1 MLEYYPWS
9 NQVVTEALSSYVLGK
24 LTILDIQ
31 LGGGCNFSCLYCD
44 TPDRSIKSNVNVKWL
59 KELLK
64 VGQIKWIFICGLGEP
79 THHNNMDQLK
89 SLLDLCQNYDVKC
102 SMFTNLSLIDEEI
115 KEHIRNGIL
124 HVLFKL
130 DTLESK
136 ELACDLFGV
145 HNLENYFDEVFHIKD
160 LVKIDKGCTN
170 ISASIVP
177 TQKNKSE
184 LVSIVNYCLDN
195 GIYPLV
201 GDLEDSGKSSELY
214 EELKVSATDLMLI
227 KEFIENEK
235 HIKYHIPICPSVICG
250 VHIDYKGR
258 VIVDENTGLS
268 CHWFWLKE
276 PKIKVLMEN
285 VYDISFEDV
294 EKSIISYRNNQIS
307 NVRTALDTVDPMVF
321 GGCGGDVKTLFS
333 KYVEIMGKMEK

>member
-9 NQVVTEALSSYVLGK
+9 NQVLEEALASYASRK
-24 LTILDIQ
+24 FTILDIQ

-44 TPDRSIKSNVNVKWL
+44 TPNRSIKSNVNVKWI
-59 KELLK
+59 EEQ
-64 VGQIKWIFICGLGEP
+64 VTNGHIKWIFICGLGEP
-79 THHNNMDQLK
+79 TYNSNIVQLK
-89 SLLDLCQNYDVKC
+89 SILEICQNNDVKC
-102 SMFTNLSLIDEEI
+102 SMFTNLSLIDEEL
-115 KEHIRNGIL
+115 KEFIRNGVLYI
-124 HVLFKL
+124 LFKL

-136 ELACDLFGV
+136 DLACDLYGV

-160 LVKIDKGCTN
+160 LIKIDKGCTN

-184 LVSIVNYCLDN
+184 LVNIVNYCIDN

-201 GDLEDSGKSSELY
+201 GDLEDSGKSSKLY
-214 EELKVSATDLMLI
+214 GELKVSAADLMRI
-227 KEFIENEK
+227 KEIIENEK
-235 HIKYHIPICPSVICG
+235 HIQYHIPICPSVICG

-294 EKSIISYRNNQIS
+294 ERSIISYRNNQIS

-321 GGCGGDVKTLFS
+321 GGCGGDVKSLFS
-333 KYVEIMGKMEK
+333 KYINVMVAM